1 MQGETEGKKRKS
13 QKKKRKFGYYL
24 YAIIVLVL
32 TILNITLAA
41 LLLTHVQTIHVTGTK
56 NSQKSEII
64 SWLKKD
70 PLSSNSIYAW
80 IKFKTGSYN
89 LPVYLKDVK
98 LSLSAPWELKL
109 RVTEKEIVG
118 GLVDKGDYVYF
129 DDEGMVLQKT
139 TERKEHIWLV
149 EGIEVE
155 RSKKYEVLQTDDE
168 KVLQYFI
175 NLGKQ
180 VEKHQLHP
188 DRIVWEEES
197 MNLYFEQVCVNLG
210 KSNYAEKVVQL
221 VAVLENL
228 EGKNGTLHL
237 EHYNSDSKYF
247 SFEEAIEENT
257 EENDE
262 NIEENY

>member
-1 MQGETEGKKRKS
+1 MQGETEGKKSKP

-24 YAIIVLVL
+24 YAIVVLVL
-32 TILNITLAA
+32 TILNITLAT
-41 LLLTHVQTIHVTGTK
+41 LLLTHVQAIHVTGAE
-56 NSQKSEII
+56 NSQKNEII
-64 SWLKKD
+64 SWVKED
-70 PLSSNSIYAW
+70 PMNSNSIYAW
-80 IKFKTGSYN
+80 IKFQTGSYQ

-118 GLVDKGDYVYF
+118 GLMDEGVYVYF
-129 DDEGMVLQKT
+129 DDEGLVLQKT
-139 TERKEHIWLV
+139 AEHKENILLV

-155 RSKKYEVLQTDDE
+155 QSKKYEVLQTDDE
-168 KVLQYFI
+168 KVLQYFV
-175 NLGKQ
+175 NLAKQ

-247 SFEEAIEENT
+247 SFEETIEENT
-257 EENDE
+257 EENEE